1 MQRAIDAHPEI
12 RAVPIS
18 VVTGLDTPIPHPS
31 DYACVLRKP
40 IELEALVAAVQK
52 WVGRGV

>member
-12 RAVPIS
+12 RVVPIS
-18 VVTGLDTPIPHPS
+18 VVTGSDTPIPHPS